1 MHSAFWSSS
10 DMQALSDDGRLLALY
25 LLTCT
30 HGTIAGAFVLPNG
43 YVSED
48 MGWHK
53 ERVIKGFAELS
64 AKGFSN
70 RCDTTK
76 WVWIRKFLQWNAPE
90 NPNQWKAVLKVAGQ
104 VPEKCG
110 WRVDFER
117 DLAGRLN
124 PEDPQG
130 GNPSGTVQ
138 EPFRNHIPS
147 HPISSQPTPTAT
159 QPINPSA
166 SATPPRRAVSR
177 GASEDPEWLLDFKL
191 AYPTRAGDQGWR
203 KAVRA
208 AHARIGEGHST
219 ADFIAGARRY
229 AAFCEAAGKIGTE
242 YVKQACTFLGP
253 DKPFLLPWHAPPKPE
268 TAMDRILR
276 ANGPDKSRVIEHDPE
291 FRALTG

>member
-1 MHSAFWSSS
+1 
-10 DMQALSDDGRLLALY
+10 MQALSDDGRLLALY

-48 MGWHK
+48 MGWTK

-64 AKGFSN
+64 SKGFSN

-104 VPEKCG
+104 VPEKCS

-117 DLAGRLN
+117 DLAGRMN
-124 PEDPQG
+124 PDGPEG
-130 GNPSGTVQ
+130 GNPSGTVK

-147 HPISSQPTPTAT
+147 HPTSTQPTST
-159 QPINPSA
+159 QPSNPSA
-166 SATPPRRAVSR
+166 STTPTRKAVSR
-177 GASEDPEWLLDFKL
+177 GTPPEDPDWLLDFKL
-191 AYPTRAGDQGWR
+191 AYPPRAGDQGWR

-208 AHARIGEGHST
+208 AHARIAEGHTS
-219 ADFIAGARRY
+219 AEFVAGAKRY
-229 AAFCEAAGKIGTE
+229 AAFCEASGKLGSE

-253 DKPFLLPWHAPPKPE
+253 DKAFLLPWHAPPKPE
-268 TAMDRILR
+268 NATERILR
-276 ANGPDKSRVIEHDPE
+276 ALNGTNNDRTIEHEPE
-291 FRALTG
+291 REFPAIPRQ